1 MAVGDTLQA
10 RGRVLVEQTA
20 GGVGCAACHGMDGK
34 GRAALSTP
42 DIRGAG
48 QDRVRAALAA
58 VTLMKNIMLTDDEI
72 AAVVEHLRVL
82 NDAP

>member
-1 MAVGDTLQA
+1 
-10 RGRVLVEQTA
+10 
-20 GGVGCAACHGMDGK
+20 MDGR

-48 QDRVRAALAA
+48 EDRIRPALAGG
-58 VTLMKNIMLTDDEI
+58 VPLMRNIRLTDDEI

-82 NDAP
+82 NEQ